1 MDNTKKGNLLKGLR
15 PLGVALI
22 VLAAYLA
29 WPSLSVLAWE
39 FHGRM
44 TGGGSICKPS
54 GCVETSGDSSGR
66 ITHGFELHCAPE
78 DSPNNLEVND
88 HIGGHR
94 FHLEVL
100 DDVFCYTDPLID
112 PRPPAAGF
120 NTYVGRGTGRY
131 DGASGFC
138 ADWIFTDAGEP
149 GDNDKATIRITDTP
163 GAPDDGVDDN
173 IVAACTGNVLLVI
186 GPATLTFGNHQA
198 HKNP

>member
-1 MDNTKKGNLLKGLR
+1 MDNTKKGNLLRGLR

-22 VLAAYLA
+22 VVAAYFA
-29 WPSLSVLAWE
+29 WPGLSSVLAWE

-54 GCVETSGDSSGR
+54 GCVDTSGESDGR

-78 DSPNNLEVND
+78 DVPNNLEIND

-94 FHLEVL
+94 FHLDTL
-100 DDVFCYTDPLID
+100 DDVFCYDDPSIN
-112 PRPPAAGF
+112 PTPPGAGF
-120 NTYVGRGTGRY
+120 DTYVGRGTGRY
-131 DGASGFC
+131 DGVPGYC

-149 GDNDKATIRITDTP
+149 GDNDSAFIRITDTP
-163 GAPDDGVDDN
+163 GPLGDDDN
-173 IVAACTGNVLLVI
+173 SVVACTGNVLLVI
-186 GPATLTFGNHQA
+186 GPAKLTFGNHQA